1 MSIGSLS
8 KAASVKIPTIRYY
21 EQQELIIATCRSE
34 GNQRLYSEKELQR
47 LRFIKHAR
55 DLGFSLNDVREL
67 ILLEQQPSGSCE
79 SAHLIAARHL
89 QSVCVRLA
97 QLERL
102 KHELE
107 RMVSL
112 TESAENKRCSVIKA
126 LADHSQCEGEHCA

>member
-1 MSIGSLS
+1 MPIGRLS
-8 KAASVKIPTIRYY
+8 KAANVKVPTIRYY
-21 EQQELIIATCRSE
+21 EQQDLIAATCRSE

-55 DLGFSLNDVREL
+55 DLGFSLDDIRDL
-67 ILLEQQPSGSCE
+67 ILLERQPEGACK

-89 QSVCVRLA
+89 QSVCIRLA

-112 TESAENKRCSVIKA
+112 TESGEDQGCSVIEA
-126 LADHSQCEGEHCA
+126 LADHMKCEDEHHD